1 MAHWQILRMFELFLV
16 GIGTGN
22 PEHITIQAR
31 RAIEEADSILIPYK
45 GSEKSELVDVR
56 LKICKEIV
64 NGKKTKIVQFDLPKR
79 DLSYSY
85 QEGVE
90 KWHDNVARVWSS
102 TIRENCSE
110 GTKVAL
116 LIWGDPSLYDSS
128 LRIAERIKPKLKIQ
142 VFAGITSIQALTAA
156 HQIPINEVGEPFV
169 VTTGRKLLECGFPQG
184 VKTAAV
190 MLDGKCSFQSLR
202 EKNLY
207 IYWGAYLGME
217 NEMILKG
224 WVKDVAKKII
234 EIRADARNLNG
245 WIMDSYILQKR

>member
-64 NGKKTKIVQFDLPKR
+64 KGKKTKIIQFDLPSR

-102 TIRENCSE
+102 TIRKNCSDD
-110 GTKVAL
+110 TKVAF

-128 LRIAERIKPKLKIQ
+128 LRIAARLKPKPKIQ

-156 HQIPINEVGEPFV
+156 HKIPINEVGKPFI
-169 VTTGRKLLECGFPQG
+169 VTTGRNLLECGFPQG
-184 VKTAAV
+184 VKTVAV

-202 EKNLY
+202 EPKLY

-217 NEMILKG
+217 NEIILEG
-224 WVKDVAKKII
+224 WVEDVSKKIT

>member
-1 MAHWQILRMFELFLV
+1 MVELFLV

-22 PEHITIQAR
+22 PEHITIQAK
-31 RAIEEADSILIPYK
+31 RAIAEAGIILIPYK

-56 LKICKEIV
+56 LKICKEIIR
-64 NGKKTKIVQFDLPKR
+64 GKKTKIVQFDLPSR
-79 DLSYSY
+79 DLSCSY

-90 KWHDNVARVWSS
+90 KWHDNVASVWSS
-102 TIRENCSE
+102 TIRKNCSE
-110 GTKVAL
+110 DTKVAF

-128 LRIAERIKPKLKIQ
+128 LRIAERLKPTPKIH

-156 HQIPINEVGEPFV
+156 HKIPINEVGQPFI
-169 VTTGRKLLECGFPQG
+169 VTTGRNLFECGFPQG
-184 VKTAAV
+184 VKTVAV

-202 EKNLY
+202 EPKLY

-217 NEMILKG
+217 NEIILEG
-224 WVKDVAKKII
+224 WVEDVSKKIM
-234 EIRADARNLNG
+234 EIRADARNQNG

>member
-31 RAIEEADSILIPYK
+31 RAIAEAGIILIPYK
-45 GSEKSELVDVR
+45 GSEKSDLVEVR
-56 LKICKEIV
+56 LKICKEII
-64 NGKKTKIVQFDLPKR
+64 GDKKTKIVQFDLPKR

-156 HQIPINEVGEPFV
+156 HQIPI
-169 VTTGRKLLECGFPQG
+169 L
-184 VKTAAV
+184 
-190 MLDGKCSFQSLR
+190 SL
-202 EKNLY
+202 
-207 IYWGAYLGME
+207 IH
-217 NEMILKG
+217 I
-224 WVKDVAKKII
+224 
-234 EIRADARNLNG
+234 
-245 WIMDSYILQKR
+245 